1 MKALSSILV
10 RISLSPLILVIVGG
24 LSLVMFDLGSNASL
38 RQVVAKHD
46 EATRNKAT
54 IQQAISDLAAA
65 QQNASDHLTLSD
77 SGVDKGRLEQL
88 LASFGQRVDKVR
100 EALRQLG
107 QVAGRDDAQATL
119 ASLDAYE
126 KAARQMAQMA
136 EVDRLMGVGLL
147 GTTTDRFGAMMGAL
161 ETWRSHLDRMAA
173 DSIVAAQR
181 DNDRQRML
189 SWGVVAVVNLG
200 ALLLV
205 VVLSR
210 GITRPLRRLETRMVA
225 LTQGDLD
232 SPISDGEL
240 ANEIGRMA
248 SALEIFKT
256 NAQER
261 SRLER
266 HDREAQAQRTAR
278 QERIEALTADFDQ
291 TVKTLLDGVLATV
304 GDLHQASRSM
314 SRVAEGTERQSAA
327 VSSATGDASDN
338 VATIAGASTQM
349 SASIGEIGKQV
360 HRATEVTGKAVAEAG
375 ATNERIES
383 LAHAATRIGEVVE
396 LITSIAAQTNL
407 LALNATI
414 EAARAG
420 DAGKG
425 FAVVAG
431 EVKHLATQTAK
442 ATEDIAKQIAGIQD
456 ESRSA
461 VSAIRTI
468 TAVIGDINEMS
479 SAIAGA
485 VEQQGAAIQE
495 IVRNVDM
502 AATGTKA
509 IANSIGEVAAA
520 AHTTGE
526 TAGTIERTAANL
538 QRQNDALKA
547 AVVAFLDDVKAA

>member
-1 MKALSSILV
+1 
-10 RISLSPLILVIVGG
+10 
-24 LSLVMFDLGSNASL
+24 
-38 RQVVAKHD
+38 
-46 EATRNKAT
+46 
-54 IQQAISDLAAA
+54 
-65 QQNASDHLTLSD
+65 
-77 SGVDKGRLEQL
+77 
-88 LASFGQRVDKVR
+88 
-100 EALRQLG
+100 
-107 QVAGRDDAQATL
+107 
-119 ASLDAYE
+119 
-126 KAARQMAQMA
+126 
-136 EVDRLMGVGLL
+136 
-147 GTTTDRFGAMMGAL
+147 
-161 ETWRSHLDRMAA
+161 
-173 DSIVAAQR
+173 
-181 DNDRQRML
+181 
-189 SWGVVAVVNLG
+189 
-200 ALLLV
+200 
-205 VVLSR
+205 
-210 GITRPLRRLETRMVA
+210 
-225 LTQGDLD
+225 
-232 SPISDGEL
+232 
-240 ANEIGRMA
+240 
-248 SALEIFKT
+248 
-256 NAQER
+256 
-261 SRLER
+261 
-266 HDREAQAQRTAR
+266 
-278 QERIEALTADFDQ
+278 
-291 TVKTLLDGVLATV
+291 
-304 GDLHQASRSM
+304 
-314 SRVAEGTERQSAA
+314 
-327 VSSATGDASDN
+327 
-338 VATIAGASTQM
+338 M